1 MGFITCV
8 SLGIKKHMK
17 KMYKPTYVMSV
28 IRLKRLQE
36 LKLSI
41 AAVTLMLLLCFV
53 FSLTGTAQKHSASL
67 FNNLDANGIILDGYD
82 AVAFFTDNKPVKGIA
97 EFQFKYEGAVY
108 QFASK
113 EHLDLFKANPD
124 KYKPQFGGWCAYAVS
139 LGRIAPI
146 DVNNFSIVDGRL
158 FIQHNQRAVNGWNK
172 DVPGNIV
179 KADKYWPDVAS
190 HHGKQITTDEEK
202 GFYNNA
208 NDDGVTMEGYD
219 AVAYFTDKKA
229 VKGSSQFSARYNGAT
244 SHLRN
249 MLICLKSILKCL
261 HRSMVL
267 SVVMPWL
274 LQEEDL

>member
-1 MGFITCV
+1 
-8 SLGIKKHMK
+8 
-17 KMYKPTYVMSV
+17 MYNTPHVMSV
-28 IRLKRLQE
+28 IRSKRLQE

-41 AAVTLMLLLCFV
+41 AAISLMLFL
-53 FSLTGTAQKHSASL
+53 SLIVSFTSSAQKHPASV
-67 FNNLDANGIILDGYD
+67 FNNLDVNGIILDGYD
-82 AVAFFTDNKPVKGIA
+82 PVAFFTDNKPVKGLA

-113 EHLDLFKANPD
+113 AHLDLFKANPD

-158 FIQHNQRAVNGWNK
+158 FIQYNQRAVNGWNK

-179 KADKYWPDVAS
+179 KADKYWPDVAA
-190 HHGKQITTDEEK
+190 HHGKQVTTDEEK
-202 GFYNNA
+202 GFYNNV
-208 NDDGVTMEGYD
+208 NNDGVTMEGYD

-244 SHLRN
+244 YYF
-249 MLICLKSILKCL
+249 CC
-261 HRSMVL
+261 
-267 SVVMPWL
+267 
-274 LQEEDL
+274 